1 MKVSGT
7 ESIEARI
14 REIND
19 ALQILGEI
27 LAKRFGELTL
37 HERLSARYLTIQ
49 LVESAASICIQL
61 LSNLYSETVGGFPE
75 CFMRIGSKGVIPE
88 DLASRLASAA
98 RLRNLLVHRYWT
110 IMDENVEE

>member
-1 MKVSGT
+1 MKVSGN

-14 REIND
+14 REING

-37 HERLSARYLTIQ
+37 YERLSARYLTIQ

-61 LSNLYSETVGGFPE
+61 LSNLYSETVGVPRMLHENRVERRHTRGSGFQTGFGCKTQRPP
-75 CFMRIGSKGVIPE
+75 RPQVLGNNG
-88 DLASRLASAA
+88 
-98 RLRNLLVHRYWT
+98 
-110 IMDENVEE
+110 